1 MQHFP
6 HHYAVTAT
14 AAGSANVSLGS
25 QGLKPIESAP
35 PAEFGG
41 PGDVWSPETLLAA
54 AVADCFVLSFRAIAT
69 ASKFEW
75 NSLTCNVDAVLD
87 RVDGVTRFT
96 EIHEQVV
103 LDVPAGTSEV
113 KASKLLEKAEQ
124 VCLITNSLTAATS
137 LETEIRVSE

>member
-14 AAGSANVSLGS
+14 VAGSANVSLGS

-103 LDVPAGTSEV
+103 LVVPAGTSEV